1 MDIIYKDIVTLFCQY
16 KDQRKNI
23 TWYPSVL
30 RNVNLNLDKAAI
42 IAKYGAESKDNAV
55 LNVRYRIVDGNKMI
69 GDKIWLPPK
78 EWDRQTN
85 DFLPGSLTF
94 ADGQE
99 FDFFYVG
106 EWPNENPVNDEEYGA
121 DGFYN
126 YVNQYYDYV
135 FAITSV
141 AQYSVIPHFE
151 IMGA

>member
-1 MDIIYKDIVTLFCQY
+1 MYNDIVTLFCQY

-30 RNVNLNLDKAAI
+30 RNVNLNKDKAAI
-42 IAKYGAESKDNAV
+42 IAQYGAESQDSAV
-55 LNVRYRIVDGNKMI
+55 LNVRYHIADGKIMI

-85 DFLPGSLTF
+85 DLLTTSLTF
-94 ADGQE
+94 TDGQD
-99 FDFFYVG
+99 FDFFFEG
-106 EWPNENPVNDEEYGA
+106 EWPDENPIEDDAYSI

-126 YVNQYYDYV
+126 YINRYYDYV

-141 AQYSVIPHFE
+141 GGPYSVIPHFE
-151 IMGA
+151 ITGA

>member
-1 MDIIYKDIVTLFCQY
+1 MYQDTVTLFCRY
-16 KDQRKNI
+16 RDQQKNI

-30 RNVNLNLDKAAI
+30 RNVNLNMDKAAI

-55 LNVRYRIVDGNKMI
+55 LNVRYHLSDGNVMV
-69 GDKIWLPPK
+69 GEKIWLSPK
-78 EWDRQTN
+78 EWDSQTN
-85 DFLPGSLTF
+85 DLLSSSLTF
-94 ADGQE
+94 TGGQE

-106 EWPNENPVNDEEYGA
+106 EWRDEKPVGDDEYGI

-126 YVNQYYDYV
+126 YMNRCYDYV
-135 FAITSV
+135 FAVTSV

>member
-1 MDIIYKDIVTLFCQY
+1 MYNDTVTHFCRY
-16 KDQRKNI
+16 IDQRKNI

-42 IAKYGAESKDNAV
+42 IAKYGAESKDNAI
-55 LNVRYRIVDGNKMI
+55 LNVRYHFVDGNKMV
-69 GDKIWLPPK
+69 GNKIWLSSK

-85 DFLPGSLTF
+85 DLLSGSLTF
-94 ADGQE
+94 TDGQE

-106 EWPNENPVNDEEYGA
+106 EWPDEKPIGNEDYGI

-126 YVNQYYDYV
+126 YMNKYYDYV

>member
-1 MDIIYKDIVTLFCQY
+1 MYNDTVTLFCQY

-30 RNVNLNLDKAAI
+30 HNVNLNMDKAAI
-42 IAKYGAESKDNAV
+42 IAKYGAESQDNAV
-55 LNVRYRIVDGNKMI
+55 LNVRYHIDDDKIMV

-85 DFLPGSLTF
+85 DLLSSSLTF
-94 ADGQE
+94 TDGQE

-106 EWPNENPVNDEEYGA
+106 EWRDENPIGDEDYGI

-126 YVNQYYDYV
+126 YMNRYYDYV

-151 IMGA
+151 IMGV

>member
-1 MDIIYKDIVTLFCQY
+1 MYKDTVTLFCQY

-23 TWYPSVL
+23 TWYPTVL
-30 RNVNLNLDKAAI
+30 RNVNLNKDKAAI
-42 IAKYGAESKDNAV
+42 IAQYGAESQDNAV
-55 LNVRYRIVDGNKMI
+55 LNVRYHLGDGTVMV

-85 DFLPGSLTF
+85 DLLSSSLTF
-94 ADGQE
+94 TDGQE
-99 FDFFYVG
+99 FDFFYEG
-106 EWPNENPVNDEEYGA
+106 EWPDENPIGDEDYGI

-126 YVNQYYDYV
+126 YMNRYYDYV

-141 AQYSVIPHFE
+141 GGPYSVIPHFE

>member
-1 MDIIYKDIVTLFCQY
+1 MYKDTVTLFCQY

-23 TWYPSVL
+23 TWYPSIL

-55 LNVRYRIVDGNKMI
+55 LNVRYHLGEVNVMVGK
-69 GDKIWLPPK
+69 KIWLPPK
-78 EWDRQTN
+78 EWDKQTN
-85 DFLPGSLTF
+85 DLLPGSLTF
-94 ADGQE
+94 TDGQE

-106 EWPNENPVNDEEYGA
+106 EWQDEEPIGDEDYGI

-126 YVNQYYDYV
+126 YMNHYYDYV

-141 AQYSVIPHFE
+141 ARYSVIPHFE

>member
-1 MDIIYKDIVTLFCQY
+1 MYDSTVTLFCRY
-16 KDQRKNI
+16 ESRLGD

-30 RNVNLNLDKAAI
+30 RNVNLNVDKAAI
-42 IAKYGAESKDNAV
+42 IAKYGAESKDNAI
-55 LNVRYRIVDGNKMI
+55 LNVKYRIQDGNKMV

-85 DFLPGSLTF
+85 DLLSSSLTF
-94 ADGQE
+94 TDGQE

-106 EWPNENPVNDEEYGA
+106 EWTDESPIRDEDYGV
-121 DGFYN
+121 DGFFDYMN
-126 YVNQYYDYV
+126 RYYDYV

-141 AQYSVIPHFE
+141 ARYSVIPHFE

>member
-1 MDIIYKDIVTLFCQY
+1 MYNDIITLFCQY

-23 TWYPSVL
+23 TWYPTVL
-30 RNVNLNLDKAAI
+30 RNVNLNKDKAAI
-42 IAKYGAESKDNAV
+42 IAQYGAESQDSAA
-55 LNVRYRIVDGNKMI
+55 LNVRYHIADGKIMV

-85 DFLPGSLTF
+85 DLLSFSLTF
-94 ADGQE
+94 TDGQE
-99 FDFFYVG
+99 FDFFYEG
-106 EWPNENPVNDEEYGA
+106 EWPDENPIGDADYGI

-126 YVNQYYDYV
+126 YMNRYYDYV

-141 AQYSVIPHFE
+141 GGPYSVIPHFE